1 MAGINGI
8 IVLLI
13 NKQHL
18 DSIDPG
24 NVHDEQRDQHV
35 AARNHCFDPNDPG
48 NLIPLILSVIPLI
61 PGLIQLIPEVRL
73 RT

>member
-1 MAGINGI
+1 MPMARINGI

-18 DSIDPG
+18 DHIDPG
-24 NVHDEQRDQHV
+24 NDHDEQRDQHV
-35 AARNHCFDPNDPG
+35 AARNHCFDHDDPG
-48 NLIPLILSVIPLI
+48 NLITMI
-61 PGLIQLIPEVRL
+61 PGLIPLINDERL